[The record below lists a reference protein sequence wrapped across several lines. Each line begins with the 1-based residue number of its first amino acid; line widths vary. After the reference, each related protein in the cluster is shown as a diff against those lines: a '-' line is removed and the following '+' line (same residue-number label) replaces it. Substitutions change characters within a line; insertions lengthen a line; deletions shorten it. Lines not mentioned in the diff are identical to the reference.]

1 MVADQFNIW
10 NAALQ
15 TGDPNKVASLY
26 APDGV
31 LLPTVSNVVRKD
43 HAAKVCAIFDFAC
56 TTCVPSLLR
65 GCGGAYACIAGWA
78 SPLLQ

>member
-43 HAAKVCAIFDFAC
+43 HAAKVCICYFARRSR
-56 TTCVPSLLR
+56 VPVPR
-65 GCGGAYACIAGWA
+65 AGGRGGAYACVLA
-78 SPLLQ
+78 PTTV